1 MSDGKN
7 GYSNFPEFDFKPI
20 GLAIKNARK
29 ARGIT
34 REQLSEVIDY
44 APRHIQA
51 VENEGQIP
59 SVQLLIQLATM
70 FDISLDQYIFP
81 DKSKGKSTARR
92 QLDAMLDTLTDKE
105 LSVVEATVQG
115 LCKAKE

>member
-7 GYSNFPEFDFKPI
+7 GYSNFLEFDFKPI

-44 APRHIQA
+44 AP
-51 VENEGQIP
+51 
-59 SVQLLIQLATM
+59 
-70 FDISLDQYIFP
+70 
-81 DKSKGKSTARR
+81 
-92 QLDAMLDTLTDKE
+92 
-105 LSVVEATVQG
+105 
-115 LCKAKE
+115 

>member
-1 MSDGKN
+1 M
-7 GYSNFPEFDFKPI
+7 
-20 GLAIKNARK
+20 
-29 ARGIT
+29 
-34 REQLSEVIDY
+34 
-44 APRHIQA
+44 
-51 VENEGQIP
+51 
-59 SVQLLIQLATM
+59 QLLIQLATM

>member
-44 APRHIQA
+44 AP
-51 VENEGQIP
+51 
-59 SVQLLIQLATM
+59 
-70 FDISLDQYIFP
+70 
-81 DKSKGKSTARR
+81 
-92 QLDAMLDTLTDKE
+92 
-105 LSVVEATVQG
+105 
-115 LCKAKE
+115 